1 MLFCFGSLPPGDACD
16 DADRGG
22 GAGADDGDAGAGAD
36 ADDGIGGGVGVV
48 VGGGDDDIC
57 KKLMVR

>member
-16 DADRGG
+16 DADRGDG
-22 GAGADDGDAGAGAD
+22 GVGAGADDG
-36 ADDGIGGGVGVV
+36 IGGSVGVV